1 MTETVTVLNLSG
13 NKLGSK
19 GVLAVAGAL
28 QVIFNN
34 IFINLK
40 VTIAYLQ
47 VAYKN
52 KQITIIL

>member
-28 QVIFNN
+28 QVR
-34 IFINLK
+34 FI
-40 VTIAYLQ
+40 I
-47 VAYKN
+47 
-52 KQITIIL
+52 